1 MKQILMIILAL
12 VLVGCGAKQQKI
24 IDVHNKIVAAE
35 TTYSGEVQTALK
47 GDNLPAF
54 IQAVKR
60 YLDVVQNSNT
70 EGLPEDYIQ
79 AIELLEKSLNEM
91 ISFLESVNDPAKVD
105 WQKLEALDSGRL
117 YATKELN
124 AAAQNNGLEML
135 GP

>member
-1 MKQILMIILAL
+1 MKQILMIILAV

-24 IDVHNKIVAAE
+24 IDAHNKIVAAE

-47 GDNLPAF
+47 GDNLPAT

-79 AIELLEKSLNEM
+79 AIKELEGSLNET
-91 ISFLESVNDPAKVD
+91 IIFLESVNDPARVD
-105 WQKLEALDSGRL
+105 LQKLQELDGKRL
-117 YATKELN
+117 TATMHLN
-124 AAAQNNGLEML
+124 GAARNNGLEIQR
-135 GP
+135 

>member
-1 MKQILMIILAL
+1 MKHILMIILAV

-24 IDVHNKIVAAE
+24 IDAHNKIVAAE

-47 GDNLPAF
+47 GDNLPAT

-79 AIELLEKSLNEM
+79 AIKELEGSLNET
-91 ISFLESVNDPAKVD
+91 IIFLESVNDPARVD
-105 WQKLEALDSGRL
+105 LQKLQELDGKRL
-117 YATKELN
+117 TATMHLN
-124 AAAQNNGLEML
+124 GAARNNGLEIQR
-135 GP
+135 

>member
-91 ISFLESVNDPAKVD
+91 ISFLESVNDSAKVD

>member
-60 YLDVVQNSNT
+60 YLDVVQNSNK

-91 ISFLESVNDPAKVD
+91 ISFLESVNDSAKVD

>member
-1 MKQILMIILAL
+1 MKQILMIILAV
-12 VLVGCGAKQQKI
+12 VLVGCGSKQKKI
-24 IDVHNKIVAAE
+24 IDAHNKIVAAE

-79 AIELLEKSLNEM
+79 AIKELEGSLNET
-91 ISFLESVNDPAKVD
+91 IIFLESVNDPARVD
-105 WQKLEALDSGRL
+105 LQKLQELDGKRL
-117 YATKELN
+117 TATMNLN
-124 AAAQNNGLEML
+124 GAARNNGLEIQR
-135 GP
+135 

>member
-47 GDNLPAF
+47 GDNLPAT

-60 YLDVVQNSNT
+60 YLDVVQNSNK

-91 ISFLESVNDPAKVD
+91 ISFLESVNDSAKVD

>member
-1 MKQILMIILAL
+1 MIILAV
-12 VLVGCGAKQQKI
+12 VLVGCGAKQQKVL
-24 IDVHNKIVAAE
+24 DAHNRIVAAE
-35 TTYSGEVQTALK
+35 KTYAEEVQTALK
-47 GDNLPAF
+47 GDNLPAT

-60 YLDVVQNSNT
+60 FLGVVQNSNT
-70 EGLPEDYIQ
+70 EDLPEDYIH

-105 WQKLEALDSGRL
+105 WQKLQALDSGRL
-117 YATKELN
+117 HAIINLN